1 MPGQNRGWLHRSETF
16 PPAIPETGEQD
27 PEGTIDGPKPG
38 ARSSVSEARELVAQR
53 QVLGDEICAI
63 SENGGNNAEYEREL
77 DRHRADHSLR
87 LNDHE
92 KLAITLPYPIMTR
105 DRVLVHEFRA

>member
-1 MPGQNRGWLHRSETF
+1 VN
-16 PPAIPETGEQD
+16 
-27 PEGTIDGPKPG
+27 
-38 ARSSVSEARELVAQR
+38 EARKLVAQR

-77 DRHRADHSLR
+77 DRHRADHSLS

-105 DRVLVHEFRA
+105 DKSGVHPETGTAEQTPAAVSIGGGEFPFSVMGLAECARQRFYPKSRLDKPD